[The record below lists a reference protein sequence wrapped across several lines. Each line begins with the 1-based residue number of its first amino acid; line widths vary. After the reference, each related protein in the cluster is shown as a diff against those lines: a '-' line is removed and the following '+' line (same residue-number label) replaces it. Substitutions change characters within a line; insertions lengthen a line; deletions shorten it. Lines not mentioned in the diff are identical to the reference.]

1 MTVAISDARTIVH
14 EFDSTTG
21 LSSPVGGEA
30 LVVFTAD
37 PNPIEAGAS
46 VGMAVSTETADIVAT
61 ITAVDQ
67 SAGVLVYVW
76 VLANGTMDTQANGGT
91 QAIIGDGTNTIGYH
105 VAGSDKA
112 SFRYN
117 DGQVGWQC
125 LLIDTGS
132 LPATTTA
139 HRGTAG
145 SITLTALTEYGAGY
159 KTLSK
164 ALGGASNCFTD
175 IVRYGNGG
183 IIITAGASGGTEGKF
198 SEIATADSS
207 NANQAAYGGVH
218 ELAAGA
224 FGVQIGLTFGDNAG
238 TAATY
243 FADQDVSVIFEDRG
257 IGTDKYFIK
266 VAGNATGS
274 TTFKLGLKSGTDGGT
289 NGVSLICPTGVGA
302 SFDASDADL
311 QFCLM
316 YGGTLSGYDQG
327 VTFSSDATN
336 APNHEVYD
344 YTFSGCSQIDPGLV
358 PFKNNTIADTT
369 DSLTGGLLGNID
381 LDGHSFSS
389 GGSGHAIYIT
399 STGTYTYTSN
409 SFVGYGLTATTDAV
423 IYNNSGG
430 LVTINVSSGDTPTYR
445 NGAGATTAIVAS
457 VPLSFEAVDK
467 QNTAINTLQVSAYL
481 VSDDSLVIIQ
491 DTDGTGFVTG
501 SFSGTTPADIYYRYR
516 KASAGDTKYVNI
528 SGLATIESGSGVSIK
543 RSMEVDTNNNA

>member
-91 QAIIGDGTNTIGYH
+91 QAIVGDGINTIGYH
-105 VAGSDKA
+105 IAGSDKA

-125 LLIDTGS
+125 LLVDTGS

-145 SITLTALTEYGAGY
+145 AIDLTVLTEYGAGY

-175 IVRYGNGG
+175 IIRYGNGG
-183 IIITAGASGGTEGKF
+183 LIITAGATGGTEGKF

-207 NANQAAYGGVH
+207 NANQEAYGGVH

-238 TAATY
+238 TDATY
-243 FADQDVSVIFEDRG
+243 FADQDTSVIFEDRG

-266 VAGNATGS
+266 VVGNATGS

-302 SFDASDADL
+302 YFDASDTDL

-316 YGGTLSGYDQG
+316 YGGTLSGYDRG

-358 PFKNNTIADTT
+358 PFKNNTIADTI
-369 DSLTGGLLGNID
+369 DSLTGALLGNID
-381 LDGHSFSS
+381 LDGHGFSS
-389 GGSGHAIYIT
+389 GGTGHAIYIT

-409 SFVGYGLTATTDAV
+409 SFVGYGLTGTTDAV

-430 LVTINVSSGDTPTYR
+430 IVTINVSSGDTPTYR
-445 NGAGATTAIVAS
+445 NGSGSTTTIVSS
-457 VPLSFEAVDK
+457 VSISFEAVDSTD
-467 QNTAINTLQVSAYL
+467 TAILGVQVSAYL
-481 VSDDSLVIIQ
+481 VSDNSEVILQ
-491 DTDGTGFVTG
+491 DTIASGFAIN
-501 SFSGTTPADIYYRYR
+501 SFSGTTPADIYYKYR
-516 KASAGDTKYVNI
+516 KATNVPKYINI
-528 SGLATIESGSGVSIK
+528 SGFATIESGTGVSVK
-543 RSMEVDTNNNA
+543 RNMVIDTNNNT